1 MQFIYFTKELK
12 ALDVKGLIA
21 FCKEVG
27 VDGVDMAVRPGYPVN
42 PDNALTELPTAARA
56 LKAEGLVIGLV
67 SAETNLNDPNG
78 KVAQTLFE
86 ACGKAEV
93 PALKLGYF
101 PYRGGYEEAVRNARA
116 RLAAFA
122 KSAEETKV
130 RACYH
135 THSGNYLGCNA
146 AGLRMLLQ
154 DLDPHHVGAFVDT
167 GHTAINGGP
176 IRMELDILKPWL
188 AMIAIKDMVWE
199 KNVKGW
205 SHHVAP
211 AGEGIVEWSD
221 VALGLK
227 ECKFNGT
234 ISLHAEYETK
244 NQDERLKLAK
254 QELAFLKKHLGGSLR
269 YHHAPTH
276 AQRFH

>member
-1 MQFIYFTKELK
+1 MHYIYFTKELK
-12 ALDVKGLIA
+12 ALDIKGLIA

-27 VDGVDMAVRPGYPVN
+27 VDGVDMAVRPGYPVH

-56 LKAEGLVIGLV
+56 FKAEGLAIGLV

-86 ACGKAEV
+86 ACGKAEI

-101 PYRGGYEEAVRNARA
+101 PYRGNYEEAVKNART

-122 KSAEETKV
+122 RLAEQAKV

-176 IRMELDILKPWL
+176 IRLELDIVRPWL
-188 AMIAIKDMVWE
+188 ALLAIKDMAWE
-199 KNVKGW
+199 KGPTGW
-205 SHHVAP
+205 THKVVP
-211 AGEGIVEWSD
+211 AGGGIVHWNE
-221 VALGLK
+221 VGQGVK

-234 ISLHAEYETK
+234 ISLHGEYTTTDLDDRK
-244 NQDERLKLAK
+244 KLAK
-254 QELAFLKKHLGGSLR
+254 QELALLKKYLG
-269 YHHAPTH
+269 
-276 AQRFH
+276 